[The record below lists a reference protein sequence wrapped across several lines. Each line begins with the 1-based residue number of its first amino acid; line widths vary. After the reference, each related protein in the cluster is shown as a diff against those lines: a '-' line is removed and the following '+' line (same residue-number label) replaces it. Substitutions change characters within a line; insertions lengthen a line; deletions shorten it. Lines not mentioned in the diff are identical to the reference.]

1 MKIKCHIIAA
11 RLGDKVGWVIR
22 LDEDCKIGRKGD
34 VFTVSEA
41 KKVDKGEYEVK
52 E

>member
-1 MKIKCHIIAA
+1 MKIKCHIIGA

-22 LDEDCKIGRKGD
+22 LDEDCKIGRKND

-41 KKVDKGEYEVK
+41 KRGENGEYEIK